1 MTFFSLFPPQIK
13 DAVAEKFPQWTY
25 PMQEQFAPHPSHLMR
40 KKTQGKL
47 LVRYMGGFSHLMAAV
62 TGKRSLLDHKV
73 PKLFKRLSKFEL
85 SKAEAARA
93 KENQFSKIPEENT
106 PKQNAARF
114 SKIPEENTAK
124 QNAAKFSKIP
134 EENTAKQNAAR
145 EKNKF
150 SKIPEENTAK
160 QNAAKLSKIP
170 EENTAKQNAAREK
183 NKFSK
188 IPEENTAKQ
197 NAAKLSKI
205 PEENTAKQN
214 AAMRLGCTT
223 KLTRSNAVML
233 TKKRKQSF
241 STENQPKKR
250 HTGPLDYHRGKDQSP
265 EQKAQYLWDH
275 GHRKIFHPNPA
286 DKTSPYRSV
295 HTTTLVYKRTDAKQ
309 SGEKV
314 SRSTPHPWILENVA
328 IAFNELVRSQ

>member
-1 MTFFSLFPPQIK
+1 
-13 DAVAEKFPQWTY
+13 
-25 PMQEQFAPHPSHLMR
+25 MQEQFAPHPSHLMR

-62 TGKRSLLDHKV
+62 TGKRSLLDRKV

-106 PKQNAARF
+106 PKQNAAIEKNKI

-150 SKIPEENTAK
+150 
-160 QNAAKLSKIP
+160 SKIP